1 MDKKS
6 GKTQASSA
14 EGDQNWSD
22 LYHQAFAQFGSRALW
37 NMRELE
43 KPTPDDALAAAR
55 QLRVEGDLKARK
67 FAERLERFARADL

>member
-1 MDKKS
+1 MNNETNNSKI
-6 GKTQASSA
+6 SSA
-14 EGDQNWSD
+14 GDDQNWSD

-43 KPTPDDALAAAR
+43 TPTPKDALAAAR

-67 FAERLERFARADL
+67 LAERLERFARADL